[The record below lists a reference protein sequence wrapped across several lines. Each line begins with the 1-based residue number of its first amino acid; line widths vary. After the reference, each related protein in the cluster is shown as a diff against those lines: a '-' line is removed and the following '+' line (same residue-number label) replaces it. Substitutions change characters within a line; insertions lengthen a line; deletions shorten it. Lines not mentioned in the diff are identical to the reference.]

1 VKAGPE
7 DFEEL
12 FNLYVRANV
21 EPDISPSELFPHLLK
36 LHSSPETV
44 RTRLRLRA
52 LSLMPAVDHVI
63 LALRYF

>member
-1 VKAGPE
+1 MRESWPE

-36 LHSSPETV
+36 LHSS
-44 RTRLRLRA
+44 RSRA
-52 LSLMPAVDHVI
+52 NQIAIARAFAD
-63 LALRYF
+63 ARC